1 MFAGGEAMRTDEHQQ
16 GSHNNL
22 SQPASIFYWLTPAPA
37 EYTVC
42 QAWIESLGEMFGGP
56 KFAPHVTLYAGPLA
70 PAEDPERLLERVA
83 EDVSTAGNGPL
94 RLRATGL
101 HFSDSFTKCCYIQFE
116 PDGAATALAEQVKSL
131 TSASAEYHFNPHLS
145 LFYGH
150 LTEPQRERIRELIQL
165 PEEMSFDQLCAITSG
180 PQVRTRGDVEAWLLV
195 AVRPLNGIAPFSP
208 SAR

>member
-1 MFAGGEAMRTDEHQQ
+1 MQTDKHQQ
-16 GSHNNL
+16 GRHNNP

-56 KFAPHVTLYAGPLA
+56 QFAPHITLYAEANGPA
-70 PAEDPERLLERVA
+70 DDPEQTLDRVA
-83 EDVSTAGNGPL
+83 EAANTAGNGPL

-116 PDGAATALAEQVKSL
+116 PDGAATALAEQFKSL
-131 TSASAEYHFNPHLS
+131 MSAPAEYHFNPHLS

-165 PEEMSFDQLCAITSG
+165 PEEITFDQLCAITSG
-180 PQVRTRGDVEAWLLV
+180 PQVKTRGDVEAWRLV
-195 AVRPLNGIAPFSP
+195 SVRPLSGIAPFSS